1 VRACFFPF
9 LLPYFLSGFLA
20 SFILTLPSQTRY
32 PTVPNLPADL
42 ECRFA
47 QSPDLFASTCTN
59 LFARMLDTVPKGV
72 QLTDVITPLPVKPNS
87 IKLIYDA
94 ATETIMFSGEVR
106 VRDLFWFNLPHSI
119 NICC

>member
-47 QSPDLFASTCTN
+47 QSPDLFASTCAN

-87 IKLIYDA
+87 IKLIYDP

-106 VRDLFWFNLPHSI
+106 VRDFFLV
-119 NICC
+119 